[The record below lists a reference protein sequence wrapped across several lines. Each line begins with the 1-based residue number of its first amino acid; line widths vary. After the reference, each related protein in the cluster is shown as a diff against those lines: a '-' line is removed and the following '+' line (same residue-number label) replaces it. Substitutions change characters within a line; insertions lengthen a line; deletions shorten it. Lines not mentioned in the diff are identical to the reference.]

1 VRWKVLLLMPVLLL
15 VLACGSSSNTSTSF
29 KPTTLQVVRSSTLPG
44 NNFPPLSRITTNANA
59 VQKLYDAA
67 FALPKASTTGTRNC
81 PAADGLI
88 YHLRF
93 LQNRTYVQQ
102 MDMGP
107 TGCPWITVNKD
118 DMRVPDQMFFLLF
131 AQTVG
136 ISPSQVIPAP
146 IGESGIAPSDKRS
159 LHSDTSPSG
168 PLASAPSPSGTS
180 DTETASRFQTNP
192 LKDYSLLT
200 GACHLTT

>member
-1 VRWKVLLLMPVLLL
+1 MRGKVLILMPILLL
-15 VLACGSSSNTSTSF
+15 VLASCASSNTSTSF

-44 NNFPPLSRITTNANA
+44 NSFPPLSRTITNANA

-67 FALPKASTTGTRNC
+67 LALPNVSSTGTRSC
-81 PAADGLI
+81 PGADGLI

-93 LQNRTYVQQ
+93 LQNRTDVQQ

-118 DMRVPDQMFFLLF
+118 DMRVPDQTFFSLF

-136 ISPSQVIPAP
+136 ISPSQVVPAP
-146 IGESGIAPSDKRS
+146 IGERGVPPKM
-159 LHSDTSPSG
+159 
-168 PLASAPSPSGTS
+168 SA
-180 DTETASRFQTNP
+180 
-192 LKDYSLLT
+192 
-200 GACHLTT
+200 